1 MTNAHP
7 IPNESPLA
15 IPQFR
20 ALWLGLIFMSSGV
33 QFYAV
38 ALTWLVLELT
48 GSSLQLGTIL
58 AISAIPRALMM
69 LLSGTL
75 IDRGDPLRFLLGASF
90 GNGVI
95 VAGIAVLLRLDA
107 LTLIILTLAGVI
119 MGLLD
124 AFFYPTSY
132 ALLPRL
138 VHPLRL
144 ARANALMQ
152 GADGLINMLAPAFSG
167 LIIGWLGIPVTLGI
181 NAILYL
187 IGAIIVRG
195 IGSLP
200 PIESIDKRE
209 SAWQSIRDGVRYA
222 SEQPAIRLGLV
233 AIAALNFAAIGPVV
247 VGGAVL
253 VQQRFN
259 GDAEM
264 YGIFLAAYGVGA
276 LIGALIAGSI
286 NGVDRPGR
294 MLIWTAIA
302 LGVALIAI
310 GFSETFW
317 AAFGLMAGSSVIV
330 GGTMPFFSAWIQ
342 QETPMVMQGRVASLL
357 TFAAVAV
364 DPFSQGIAGA
374 LSQIDVTL
382 AFGAAG
388 VLLLLV
394 GVGVFLAL
402 PRISKSRLRPNEH
415 SRAKV
420 GEHIH

>member
-1 MTNAHP
+1 MTPSHTLS
-7 IPNESPLA
+7 NESPLA

-20 ALWLGLIFMSSGV
+20 ALWFGLIFMSSGV

-69 LLSGTL
+69 LLSGSL
-75 IDRGDPLRFLLGASF
+75 IDRGDPIRFLLGASL
-90 GNGVI
+90 GNGII
-95 VAGIAVLLRLDA
+95 VAGVALLLGFDA
-107 LTLIILTLAGVI
+107 LTMLVLTLAGVI

-138 VHPLRL
+138 VHPFRL

-152 GADGLINMLAPAFSG
+152 GADGLINMIAPALSG
-167 LIIGWLGIPVTLGI
+167 LIIGWLGIPAALGL
-181 NAILYL
+181 NAVLYL

-195 IGSLP
+195 IGKISP
-200 PIESIDKRE
+200 VETDQRRE
-209 SAWQSIRDGVRYA
+209 TAWQSVRDGVRYA
-222 SEQPAIRLGLV
+222 MKQPAIRLGLM

-276 LIGALIAGSI
+276 LIGSLIAGTI
-286 NGVDRPGR
+286 DAVERPGR

-310 GFSETFW
+310 GFSQTFW
-317 AAFGLMAGSSVIV
+317 AAFGLMAVSSVIV

-342 QETPMVMQGRVASLL
+342 AETPMTMQGRIASLL
-357 TFAAVAV
+357 TFSAVAV

-374 LSQIDVTL
+374 LSQVDVTL
-382 AFGAAG
+382 AFSAAG
-388 VLLLLV
+388 VLLLIV
-394 GVGVFLAL
+394 GIGVFFSPTAHLKIEL
-402 PRISKSRLRPNEH
+402 KT
-415 SRAKV
+415 
-420 GEHIH
+420 